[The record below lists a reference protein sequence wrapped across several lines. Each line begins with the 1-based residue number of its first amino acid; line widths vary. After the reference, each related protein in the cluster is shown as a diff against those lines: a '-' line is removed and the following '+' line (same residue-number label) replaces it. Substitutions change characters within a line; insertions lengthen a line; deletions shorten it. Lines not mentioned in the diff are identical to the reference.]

1 MCNLSQSIYEKGEKT
16 GIKKGEEFGVK
27 KGQTEMAIRLI
38 QQGIDINIISEASNI
53 SLDELKEIKNKLIS
67 SNEVGNKL

>member
-1 MCNLSQSIYEKGEKT
+1 
-16 GIKKGEEFGVK
+16 
-27 KGQTEMAIRLI
+27 MAIRLI